1 MRHKNKTVK
10 LQRTASHRDA
20 LLSNLANSLIEHGR
34 IRTTLAKAKALRP
47 FAERLVTLGKRDS
60 LHARRRAIALLGSS
74 QLAQRSATKLFTD
87 IAPASADRA
96 GGYTRITRLGERA
109 SDSAQMAFLEWVDA
123 WTPEEDDDD
132 LDLD

>member
-1 MRHKNKTVK
+1 MRHQNKTVK
-10 LQRTASHRDA
+10 LQRTASHRKA

-47 FAERLVTLGKRDS
+47 YAERLITLGKADT
-60 LHARRRAIALLGSS
+60 LHARRRALALLGSN
-74 QLAQRSATKLFTD
+74 QLAQRSVGKLFAD

-96 GGYTRITRLGERA
+96 GGYTRITRLGERS

-123 WTPEEDDDD
+123 WSPESDDD
-132 LDLD
+132 LDLE